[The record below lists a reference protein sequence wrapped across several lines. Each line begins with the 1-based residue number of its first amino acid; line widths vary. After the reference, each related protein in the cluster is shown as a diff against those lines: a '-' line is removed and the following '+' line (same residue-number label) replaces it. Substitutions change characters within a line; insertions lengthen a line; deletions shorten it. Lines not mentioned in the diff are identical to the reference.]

1 MSENQTRPK
10 LFVGIATGGRPTV
23 LAEVLRELE
32 LQTVQPDRVMICYGV
47 PADVEGIEPTPAR
60 ALLVG
65 PQSAAEKRNV
75 ILRHADGADFM
86 LFMDDDFFPERHYI
100 ERTLQVMQDEPDVVV
115 ANGHLIADGSAGPGY
130 SVAEGRGFL
139 ESDRFHGA
147 SLITPASH
155 GYGCNITVRLQVGRE
170 HGINFDDR
178 LPLYSYFEDLDYTR
192 RLGRYGRIVKISGA
206 RGVHLATKSGR
217 VSGYRM
223 GYTQMVNVVYLMR
236 KGTMP
241 WTRGINVL
249 GRHLGNNFLRSFNP
263 ESFIDRRGRLLGNFR
278 GAYDILRGRVDPA
291 RVLLLK

>member
-1 MSENQTRPK
+1 MTESHARPK
-10 LFVGIATGGRPTV
+10 LFVGIATGGRPAV
-23 LAEVLRELE
+23 LAEILRELE
-32 LQTVQPDRVMICYGV
+32 RQTVRPDCVMICHGA
-47 PADVEGIEPTPAR
+47 PADVEGIDPAPDR
-60 ALLVG
+60 MLLVG

-75 ILRHADGADFM
+75 ILEHAGDADFM
-86 LFMDDDFFPERHYI
+86 LFMDDDFLPEPHYI
-100 ERTLQVMQDEPDVVV
+100 ERTWQVMQAQPDVAV
-115 ANGHLIADGSAGPGY
+115 ATGHVIADGSIGPGY
-130 SVAEGRGFL
+130 TVAEGRSFL
-139 ESDRFHGA
+139 QSDDFDGN
-147 SLITPASH
+147 SSVTPAPH

-170 HGINFDDR
+170 HGIRFDEQ

-192 RLGRYGRIVKISGA
+192 RLGRHGRIVKISGA

-241 WTRGINVL
+241 WPRGINVL
-249 GRHLGNNFLRSFNP
+249 GRHFGNNFLRSFNP
-263 ESFIDRRGRLLGNFR
+263 ESFIDRRGRFLGNLR